1 MLWLGL
7 DAARL
12 AEALAHLLYSEKRN
26 PFMLWVPMREVLERK
41 LEQQQLLLD
50 VSCSFMSISNSKWAH
65 QDGVVHPCLAPPTPA
80 PQSPLPS
87 ISEVQPP
94 TQMFS

>member
-26 PFMLWVPMREVLERK
+26 PFMIWVPMREVEERK
-41 LEQQQLLLD
+41 LEQQQMLLD
-50 VSCSFMSISNSKWAH
+50 VSCSFMSISNSKSVV
-65 QDGVVHPCLAPPTPA
+65 DDSVHPCLAPPVPLNAST
-80 PQSPLPS
+80 LPS
-87 ISEVQPP
+87 IHEVR
-94 TQMFS
+94 FS